1 MSLAEDFAT
10 RFAGLRHAYGTFTA
24 TNELREDGKASGK
37 NITISKELSDKDL
50 LELWE
55 NHLAGEQSVGIVPI
69 DESNCC
75 LWGAIDVDEY
85 QLDLKG
91 LAKKLAKHKL
101 PLVVCRSKSGGAHI
115 YVFIAEPV
123 PASLLQRKL
132 RQLAASIGY
141 GQAEIFPKQTQLL
154 LERGDRGSTLNMPYF
169 GGENSTRYAY
179 GTGGEALTPPEFL
192 ERAAKIT
199 LTASA
204 LEKLEASPLTEEV
217 DWLDQGPPCIQHLVV
232 QGFPKGTRNSGLFNV
247 GVFLR
252 KKYPD
257 DWEKRLED
265 VNMKYMQPPLG
276 AQEVLTIGKQLK
288 RKDYFYRCNDQPIAS
303 HCNSPLCRTRKHG
316 IGANGGTPLFSNL
329 TKQDSEP
336 PIWFLDVEGGR
347 LELETDD
354 LLNQNRFQR
363 KCMDAL
369 NKIPPKVK
377 ENVWRQ
383 IIQQLLDSLTIVEV
397 PKESSTEGHFLELLE
412 NFCTERPAR
421 ERDELLLHKPW
432 TDAGK
437 TYFRLGD
444 LMEHLHRNNFKEYQR
459 NKLTSKLKQL
469 HGEPFFFNIK
479 GRGVNVWFI
488 EEFQSQDE
496 PHDLPDFDDNPLWR
510 NYLKVSWKNTTM

>member
-179 GTGGEALTPPEFL
+179 GTGGEALTPTEFL
-192 ERAAKIT
+192 ERATKIT

-204 LEKLEASPLTEEV
+204 LEKLEASPLTEAV

-496 PHDLPDFDDNPLWR
+496 PHDLPDFDDNPL
-510 NYLKVSWKNTTM
+510 

>member
-1 MSLAEDFAT
+1 MSLAEEFAT
-10 RFAGLRHAYGTFTA
+10 RYAGLRQAYGTFTA
-24 TNELREDGKASGK
+24 TNELREDGKANGK
-37 NITISKELSDKDL
+37 NITISKELSDKDIV
-50 LELWE
+50 ELWK
-55 NHLAGEQSVGIVPI
+55 NHLSGEQSIGLVAI
-69 DESNCC
+69 DENNCC
-75 LWGAIDVDEY
+75 VWGAIDVDEY
-85 QLDLKG
+85 QLDLKE

-101 PLVVCRSKSGGAHI
+101 PLVICRSKSGGAHI
-115 YVFIAEPV
+115 YLFIDEPV
-123 PASLLQRKL
+123 PASLVQRKL
-132 RQLAASIGY
+132 RQLAASIGF

-169 GGENSTRYAY
+169 GGEHSTRYGYDEKGA
-179 GTGGEALTPPEFL
+179 ALGLEEFL
-192 ERAAKIT
+192 KYAENIT

-204 LEKLEASPLTEEV
+204 LEKLEVSPLTESI

-252 KKYPD
+252 KKFPD
-257 DWEKRLED
+257 DWEKRLEE
-265 VNMKYMQPPLG
+265 VNVQYMQPPLG

-329 TKQDSEP
+329 TKQDSDP

-432 TDAGK
+432 TDEGR
-437 TYFRLGD
+437 TYFRLAD

-469 HGEPFFFNIK
+469 HGEPYFFNIK
-479 GRGVNVWFI
+479 GKGVNVWFI
-488 EEFQSQDE
+488 DEFKAQDE
-496 PHDLPDFDDNPLWR
+496 SHDLPPFEDNPL
-510 NYLKVSWKNTTM
+510 

>member
-1 MSLAEDFAT
+1 MSLAEQFAI
-10 RFAGLRHAYGTFTA
+10 RYAGLRQAYGTFTA
-24 TNELREDGKASGK
+24 TDDLREDGKANGK
-37 NITISKELSDKDL
+37 NVTISKELSDDDL
-50 LELWE
+50 LKLWE
-55 NHLAGEQSVGIVPI
+55 GHLSGEQSVGIVPI
-69 DESNCC
+69 DENNMCV
-75 LWGAIDVDEY
+75 WGAIDVDEY

-91 LAKKLAKHKL
+91 FAKKLVKHKL
-101 PLVVCRSKSGGAHI
+101 PLVLCRSKSGGAHI
-115 YVFIAEPV
+115 YLFIEEPV
-123 PASLLQRKL
+123 SASLLQRKL
-132 RQLAASIGY
+132 RQLAASIGF

-179 GTGGEALTPPEFL
+179 GNKGQALTPEEFL
-192 ERAAKIT
+192 KYTEEIT
-199 LTASA
+199 FTKAD
-204 LEKLEASPLTEEV
+204 LEKYEATPLTESV
-217 DWLDQGPPCIQHLVV
+217 DWLDQAPPCLQHLVV

-265 VNMKYMQPPLG
+265 VNMQYMQPPLG
-276 AQEVLTIGKQLK
+276 AQEVLTIGKQLQ

-329 TKQDSEP
+329 TKQDSDP

-383 IIQQLLDSLTIVEV
+383 IIQQLLDSLTVVEV
-397 PKESSTEGHFLELLE
+397 PKESSTEGHFMELLE
-412 NFCTERPAR
+412 AFCTERPAR

-432 TDAGK
+432 TDKNK
-437 TYFRLGD
+437 TYFRLAD
-444 LMEHLHRNNFKEYQR
+444 LMEYLHRHNFKEYQR
-459 NKLTSKLKQL
+459 NRLTSKLKL
-469 HGEPFFFNIK
+469 LNGEPYFFNIK
-479 GRGVNVWFI
+479 GKGINVWYI
-488 EEFQSQDE
+488 DEFVAQDE
-496 PHDLPDFDDNPLWR
+496 EHDLPNFDDSL
-510 NYLKVSWKNTTM
+510 L